1 MPPPGLRALLQLHVP
16 CSRTDMSVLDAGLL
30 LIPQGVGSLAA
41 RFWIGAVLIPPLSLA
56 YLVACARAGLGA
68 RAAGGPWSR

>member
-1 MPPPGLRALLQLHVP
+1 MPPPGLRALLPLYYQQLHGQ
-16 CSRTDMSVLDAGLL
+16 SVLDAGLL